1 MNEAT
6 GFARKRTFVSPQKTQ
21 ISITSFSKQKKQNK
35 SPTPERS
42 ALSRSYNAITAMGHT
57 INSPPS
63 QLKLSNNPFTPLA
76 EEDNEDEIGDNTT
89 GESQQS
95 TPSIT
100 ETDIDPYST
109 FNSRTNVLIFPPEKK
124 LLSQKAQQ
132 ALRKIRTVKKA
143 LMDSSLRDKLKKVLD
158 KVVLIIFPENKAEIP

>member
-35 SPTPERS
+35 SPSPERS
-42 ALSRSYNAITAMGHT
+42 ALSRSYNPITAMGHT

-63 QLKLSNNPFTPLA
+63 QLKLSNNPFTPLD
-76 EEDNEDEIGDNTT
+76 EEDNEDEISDNTT

-100 ETDIDPYST
+100 EMDIDSYST
-109 FNSRTNVLIFPPEKK
+109 FNSPTNLLITPPEK
-124 LLSQKAQQ
+124 
-132 ALRKIRTVKKA
+132 
-143 LMDSSLRDKLKKVLD
+143 SSYLKKLKKHFGRL
-158 KVVLIIFPENKAEIP
+158 EQ